1 MSSQNAQQRIGVCS
15 WSLKPNGIDDLLAK
29 LQATGMTRV
38 QLALD
43 PIRQSASNW
52 KQVPESFAQH
62 GITILSGMF
71 GCEGEDYSTLDSI
84 RRTGGIAPDATWE
97 RNWKNIQSTAALAQ
111 ELGLKLIT
119 FHAGFVPHDPEDK
132 DFIKMLC
139 RLNEVADIFHR
150 ANMEVG
156 LETGQE
162 TAPALCALLQ
172 RLNRRN
178 VVVNFDPANMIL
190 YGKGNPVEAVQVLSG
205 WIRQVHIKDGVAT
218 KTPGTWGQE
227 VPAGSGQVD
236 WKSFFG
242 RLNDAK
248 FSGPVVIER
257 EAGDQRIEDIRQA
270 RALAEKYLS

>member
-1 MSSQNAQQRIGVCS
+1 MSSQNAHQRIAVCS
-15 WSLKPNGIDDLLAK
+15 WSLQPNGLDDLVAK
-29 LQATGMTRV
+29 LQTTGITRV

-43 PIRQSASNW
+43 PLRKSPADW
-52 KQVPESFAQH
+52 EQVLERFSQN
-62 GITILSGMF
+62 GITIVSGMF
-71 GCEGEDYSTLDSI
+71 GCEGEDYSSLKSI
-84 RRTGGIAPDATWE
+84 RLTGGIAPDATWE

-119 FHAGFVPHDPEDK
+119 FHAGFVPHNPQDK

-139 RLNEVADIFHR
+139 RLNEVADIFDR
-150 ANMEVG
+150 AKMEVG

-190 YGKGNPVEAVQVLSG
+190 YGKGNPVEALQVLGS
-205 WIRQVHIKDGVAT
+205 WIRQVHIKDGIAT
-218 KTPGTWGQE
+218 KTPDTWGEE
-227 VPAGSGQVD
+227 VAAGTGQVD

-242 RLNDAK
+242 RLGDLK
-248 FSGPVVIER
+248 FCGPVVIER
-257 EAGDQRIEDIRQA
+257 EAGHKRVEDIRQA
-270 RALAEKYLS
+270 RELAEKYLS